1 MESRVLI
8 FAPHGRDAKV
18 IASVI
23 CGDDLEC
30 VTCPD
35 GASLLAELAVGAEA
49 AIITEEVLPGG
60 LAESLRQYLE
70 GQPAWSD
77 FPFVVLATRQASR
90 RSVRATTSLQEL
102 GNLVILERPVNP
114 ETLVSAVRSAL
125 RARKRQ
131 HATRRHLHDL
141 NDAKQT
147 VDVLNSELESRIAAR
162 TSDLASANDRLTRE
176 IADRERIQS
185 KVVQGQKL
193 EAIGRLT
200 GGIAHDFN
208 NLLHAVNLNLQFI
221 ARSSTEK
228 RVTDYARRAKESVE
242 RGARLTAQL
251 LSFARAQSLLPRLH
265 DVNAVVRNLRE
276 LMEVSIGSKV
286 QLRLDLCEDQASV
299 LLDGA
304 QFEMALLN
312 MAVNSRDAMP
322 DGGTLTIRTAI
333 ADGTHNAQGK
343 RVVHIS
349 VQDTGCGIPESLQA
363 KVFDPFFTT
372 KAEGEG
378 TGLGLSQVYGF
389 ANQSGGSVD
398 IHSVEGE
405 GTTVTLRFVLAPQAQ
420 AADPATL
427 TDPQGPQQADSRTEV
442 LVVEDDEAVRQGI
455 VEGLRLLGYSVR
467 EASDGESGLNELRR
481 RMPDLL
487 MADYLMPGMNGVEF
501 VSAARKLYPAIPVL
515 MATGYADMAEV
526 EKLVG
531 AQSVLKKPFD
541 LETLHLA
548 VGNELERARGEEK
561 ARRPLSPAHQGLP
574 ELPSPRYDLDT

>member
-1 MESRVLI
+1 MQSRVLI

-18 IASVI
+18 IASVV
-23 CGDDLEC
+23 CGDGLFC
-30 VTCPD
+30 VQCPD
-35 GASLLAELAVGAEA
+35 GPALLAELAQGADA
-49 AIITEEVLPGG
+49 AILTEEVLAGG
-60 LAESLRQYLE
+60 LGESLRQYLA

-131 HATRRHLHDL
+131 HTTRAYLHDL
-141 NDAKQT
+141 NNAKQT
-147 VDVLNSELESRIAAR
+147 VDSLNADLEGRIAKR

-176 IADRERIQS
+176 IADRERMQS

-208 NLLHAVNLNLQFI
+208 NLLHAVSLNLQLI
-221 ARSSTEK
+221 TRLATDHRMA
-228 RVTDYARRAKESVE
+228 DYARRAKESVD
-242 RGARLTAQL
+242 RGARLTSQL

-265 DVNAVVRNLRE
+265 DVNAMVRNLRE
-276 LMEVSIGSKV
+276 LIEVSVGSKV
-286 QLRLDLCEDQASV
+286 QVRLDLCAGPAWV

-304 QFEMALLN
+304 QLEMALLN

-322 DGGTLTIRTAI
+322 TGGTLTLSTAL
-333 ADGTHNAQGK
+333 ADGTHKAQGK
-343 RVVHIS
+343 RVVHIG
-349 VQDTGCGIPESLQA
+349 VQDTGCGIPQTLQA

-398 IHSVEGE
+398 ILSTEGE
-405 GTTVTLRFVLAPQAQ
+405 GTTITLRFVEADQPAEGDEPDVPASSPGPAPSEA
-420 AADPATL
+420 
-427 TDPQGPQQADSRTEV
+427 RTEV

-455 VEGLRLLGYSVR
+455 VEGLRLLSYSVR
-467 EASDGESGLNELRR
+467 EACDGESGLLELHR

-487 MADYLMPGMNGVEF
+487 MADYLMPGMNGAEF
-501 VSAARKLYPAIPVL
+501 IAAARKLYPGIPVL

-531 AQSVLKKPFD
+531 PQSVLKKPFD
-541 LETLHLA
+541 LETLHTA
-548 VGNELERARGEEK
+548 VGNELARARV
-561 ARRPLSPAHQGLP
+561 QG
-574 ELPSPRYDLDT
+574 

>member
-8 FAPHGRDAKV
+8 LAPHGRDAKV

-23 CGDDLEC
+23 CSDDVQC
-30 VTCPD
+30 VVCPD
-35 GASLLAELAVGAEA
+35 AASLLSGLEEA
-49 AIITEEVLPGG
+49 AAAAILTEEVLAGG
-60 LAESLRQYLE
+60 LGESLRQYLAR
-70 GQPAWSD
+70 QPAWSD

-90 RSVRATTSLQEL
+90 RSAGATASLQEL
-102 GNLVILERPVNP
+102 GNIVILERPVNP
-114 ETLVSAVRSAL
+114 ETLMSAVRSAL

-131 HATRRHLHDL
+131 YATRLHLSDIEA
-141 NDAKQT
+141 AKQT
-147 VDVLNSELESRIAAR
+147 VEQLNAGLESRIAAR
-162 TSDLASANDRLTRE
+162 TGDLANANDRLMRE

-208 NLLHAVNLNLQFI
+208 NLLHAVSLNLQLI
-221 ARSSTEK
+221 LRLGTEK
-228 RVTDYARRAKESVE
+228 RLADYARRAKESVD

-265 DVNAVVRNLRE
+265 DVNDVVRNLSE
-276 LMEVSIGSKV
+276 LIEVSVGSKV
-286 QLRLDLCEDQASV
+286 QVRLDICEGQAWA
-299 LLDGA
+299 LLDGP
-304 QFEMALLN
+304 QLEMALLN

-322 DGGTLTIRTAI
+322 DGGILTIRTALQEGPSLPGRPAGG
-333 ADGTHNAQGK
+333 ADGGRLVQ
-343 RVVHIS
+343 IS
-349 VQDTGCGIPESLQA
+349 VQDTGCGIPEALQA

-389 ANQSGGSVD
+389 AHQSGGSAE
-398 IHSVEGE
+398 IHSTEGV
-405 GTTVTLRFVLAPQAQ
+405 GTTVTLRFAQ
-420 AADPATL
+420 ARHAVPTHAAAL
-427 TDPQGPQQADSRTEV
+427 GGQGGTSHHQARTEV
-442 LVVEDDEAVRQGI
+442 LVVEDDDAVRQGI
-455 VEGLRLLGYSVR
+455 AEGLRLLSYSVR
-467 EASDGESGLNELRR
+467 EASDGESGLRELRR

-487 MADYLMPGMNGVEF
+487 MADYLMPGMNGAEF
-501 VSAARKLYPAIPVL
+501 IAAARKLYPGIPVL

-541 LETLHLA
+541 LETLNTA
-548 VGNELERARGEEK
+548 VGTELARAR
-561 ARRPLSPAHQGLP
+561 ALAP
-574 ELPSPRYDLDT
+574 